1 MTNFLRSQE
10 LLLYFVLAFA
20 LFWACIGLGL
30 MDRFHFWV
38 PILGAFAPAVA
49 AIVVSGFATGEREV
63 RALLR
68 RLGEWRVG
76 FGWYLVAFGL
86 PFGEDLFAAGLASV
100 RGAFSAARI
109 PPVLPVLP
117 AMWVVFLFAAG
128 EELGWR
134 GFALPRLLVSRTA
147 VAASVILGTVHAAW
161 HWPVILLPHQYLS
174 DVPLLPWS
182 VFVLSE
188 AIVFTWIFQ
197 GTRGSVLMATL
208 YHGSSNLGMILYGGI
223 DPAWAP
229 WFKCSTSTLV
239 ALGVVAW
246 AGPNLKR
253 ERKQEGSALSR
264 PTMR

>member
-1 MTNFLRSQE
+1 MTSFLRSHP
-10 LLLYFVLAFA
+10 LLLYFGLAFA
-20 LFWACIGLGL
+20 LFWACIGLGYL
-30 MDRFHFWV
+30 DRFHFWV

-49 AIVVSGFATGEREV
+49 AIVVSGFTAGEREV
-63 RALLR
+63 RALLS

-76 FGWYLVAFGL
+76 VGWYVVVLCL
-86 PFGEDLFAAGLASV
+86 PFAQDLFAAGLASL
-100 RGAFSAARI
+100 RGVFSAARI

-117 AMWVVFLFAAG
+117 AMWVVYLFAAG

-147 VAASVILGTVHAAW
+147 VAASLILGAVHTAW

-188 AIVFTWIFQ
+188 AIIFTWIFQ
-197 GTRGSVLMATL
+197 NTRHSVLMATL

-223 DPAWAP
+223 DRAWAP
-229 WFKCSTSTLV
+229 WFKCSTSALV
-239 ALGVVAW
+239 ALCVLTW

-253 ERKQEGSALSR
+253 EPSR
-264 PTMR
+264 PTTG